1 MLVREP
7 RTKPTVEVDFE
18 AVERLVAAQWYSQPM
33 TASRVVVRF
42 LGIAAVAG
50 LGPVLV
56 GTIDGGLSWADTLG
70 FVRAEPWSAVGVP
83 LALGVLLATFIVGIS
98 LHPSSRDVTKVATR
112 VERHC
117 RYLTEGRWIA
127 RVVLWG
133 IVLGC
138 AVGVPIGTLLAS
150 DLRPSDIAEGYTPLR
165 VVLIFVGMTFLWTV
179 PASFL
184 FRFLTL
190 RSDRPLLAP
199 PD

>member
-7 RTKPTVEVDFE
+7 RTTPSIEVDIE

-33 TASRVVVRF
+33 SASRVVMRF

-50 LGPVLV
+50 LGPLL
-56 GTIDGGLSWADTLG
+56 IPLISGGNWGDMLEFA
-70 FVRAEPWSAVGVP
+70 RAEPWSAVGVP
-83 LALGVLLATFIVGIS
+83 LGFGGLLATLVIGTA
-98 LHPSSRDVTKVATR
+98 LHPSSRDVAKVATR

-138 AVGVPIGTLLAS
+138 AVGVPIGMLLAS
-150 DLRPSDIAEGYTPLR
+150 DLRPSDIAQGYTPLR

-184 FRFLTL
+184 FRISIL
-190 RSDRPLLAP
+190 RSYRPMLAP